1 MVQIILAT
9 LCLFF
14 IISIVPPVVASEE
27 PVTTVDSVNLQ
38 RYAGLWYEIARIPNR
53 FQNKC
58 DRHTTAEYS
67 LMENGRIRVINRCIT
82 ADGDTTAARGVAKV
96 VDSESRARLK
106 VSFVNL
112 LGLRLFWGDYWIIAL
127 DDAYR
132 WAVVGHPERKYGWIL
147 SRTPQLDREVMENI
161 YAKIKEQGYDAD
173 RFLQSRQ

>member
-1 MVQIILAT
+1 MQIYFSSLLLLLVIA
-9 LCLFF
+9 
-14 IISIVPPVVASEE
+14 VVTPAAASEQ
-27 PVTTVDSVNLQ
+27 PLTTVDSVDLK

-58 DRHTTAEYS
+58 ARHTTAEYT
-67 LMENGRIRVINRCIT
+67 LMQNGRIRVINSCIT
-82 ADGDTTAARGVAKV
+82 ADGDTTIAKGVAKV

-127 DDAYR
+127 DDEYR

-147 SRTPQLDREVMENI
+147 SRTPQLDREEEERI
-161 YAKIKEQGYDAD
+161 YAKIKEQGYKKD
-173 RFLQSRQ
+173 RFISSRQ

>member
-1 MVQIILAT
+1 MQIYYTLLLYLFMVA
-9 LCLFF
+9 
-14 IISIVPPVVASEE
+14 VVTPAAASE
-27 PVTTVDSVNLQ
+27 PVLTTVDSVDLK
-38 RYAGLWYEIARIPNR
+38 RYTGLWHEIARIPNR

-58 DRHTTAEYS
+58 ARHTTAEYT

-147 SRTPQLDREVMENI
+147 SRTPQLGEDVLEKI
-161 YAKIKEQGYDAD
+161 YAKLKEKGYESD
-173 RFLQSRQ
+173 RFVKSLH